1 MHLLQIYVVMEKM
14 QGDML
19 EMILNS
25 PESRLTERKTKFL
38 IFQVV
43 KFLFF
48 LVLYIFVMAVMLPFR
63 YWPLSTTFT
72 LRILCTA
79 T

>member
-1 MHLLQIYVVMEKM
+1 MEKM

-48 LVLYIFVMAVMLPFR
+48 LVLYIFVMAVMLPSR